1 MAFLLTVIDL
11 TNEYWQTDKG
21 KREIQD
27 LESELQSIMSINHSN
42 ILKLIG
48 FQIDK
53 TNVWRVRLLTEFSPV
68 SETLYDILP
77 TAEFINWALA
87 RTWLIQLLPAMEYLH
102 NAGFIHK
109 LICPMTIVIFQEK
122 DQLYYQN
129 STNELLSN
137 SIGGGGG
144 GGEDSLTISAKKC

>member
-1 MAFLLTVIDL
+1 M
-11 TNEYWQTDKG
+11 
-21 KREIQD
+21 
-27 LESELQSIMSINHSN
+27 
-42 ILKLIG
+42 
-48 FQIDK
+48 
-53 TNVWRVRLLTEFSPV
+53 LTEFSPV

-144 GGEDSLTISAKKC
+144 GGGEDSLTISAKKC